1 MYLYSTVII
10 INTQEFVLIMN
21 IQDFFGQSFT
31 INDYPLK
38 ELFIDYCTVIFNYF
52 IPSLITCSV
61 DLIERQIPL
70 IEKSSDDLS
79 SVVFAAERLKESF
92 ESLLFLMVSV
102 IGQANINLVWLK
114 LRINLFLQYAREV
127 TPEVQS
133 ILDEL
138 EVHGHSPEGV
148 VFFLVNRIFMKFLE
162 GNDIV
167 NSKFADYRLKH
178 KAFINQNLKNIVHVF
193 RKNPRLA
200 PASVVGLPTIK
211 VHLTEPWQGKSYY
224 QWKEIMENIVDWP
237 DHLLIKSI
245 DINCVII
252 TYHVLPFILSRVVN
266 DLTNETIIRRFSA
279 VGATFTISS
288 EVLELARTDSQ
299 WISSIIEQATALE
312 KMKLS
317 SGTSEDVV
325 LEKENPLEQKSD
337 IDQVHCTCTCTLY
350 MYYIC
355 TEVIV
360 ICLHVFAI
368 NTTPL

>member
-1 MYLYSTVII
+1 
-10 INTQEFVLIMN
+10 MN
-21 IQDFFGQSFT
+21 IHEFFCQSFT
-31 INDYPLK
+31 LNDCSLK
-38 ELFIDYCTVIFNYF
+38 VLFIDFCTVILNYF
-52 IPSLITCSV
+52 ISSLIACFV
-61 DLIERQIPL
+61 DLIERQITL
-70 IEKSSDDLS
+70 IEATNDDLS
-79 SVVFAAERLKESF
+79 SVVTAAERLKESF
-92 ESLLFLMVSV
+92 QSLLFVMVSA

-114 LRINLFLQYAREV
+114 LRINLFLQYAQEV

-148 VFFLVNRIFMKFLE
+148 LIFLEKRNLLGYLNFELLNVFMKFLG
-162 GNDIV
+162 GNDTV
-167 NSKFADYRLKH
+167 NSKFADYHLKH

-193 RKNPRLA
+193 RENPRLA
-200 PASVVGLPTIK
+200 PASVGGLPTIG

-266 DLTNETIIRRFSA
+266 DLTNETIIGRFSA

-288 EVLELARTDSQ
+288 EVLELARTDSE
-299 WISSIIEQATALE
+299 WISSVIEQAIALE

-317 SGTSEDVV
+317 SGTSEDVG
-325 LEKENPLEQKSD
+325 LEKGDPLEHKSD
-337 IDQVHCTCTCTLY
+337 SDQVHCTCTLCTLY
-350 MYYIC
+350 LYRSDCYLFTC
-355 TEVIV
+355 V
-360 ICLHVFAI
+360 CYS
-368 NTTPL
+368 